1 MKYYLCIDLKTFYAS
16 VECAERHLDPFKT
29 DLVVADISRG
39 RGTICLAITPKMK
52 ERGIKNRCR
61 LYEVPKNIPL
71 IIAKPRMKKYIE
83 YSVNIYKIYL
93 KYISEEDIHVYSI
106 DEAFLD
112 VTSYIN
118 LYKKNPKEIAIM
130 IMNDIYNVTHI
141 TATCGIGTNMYLAK
155 IALDI
160 ISKHNKTNMG
170 YLNEELYKKELWHHK
185 PLSDFWQ
192 IGTGI
197 ENRLH
202 KMHIK
207 DMYDLT
213 KTDERKLYKEF
224 GVNALLLIDHAYG
237 KETCTIKDIKKYKP
251 KSNSLSNS
259 QVLFKDYKYDEVRII
274 LIEMIDNLVLNLV
287 SKNLFTD
294 TIGFYI
300 GYSNH
305 EIESLKFSKKIS
317 NYTNSFE
324 IIKNE
329 LLEEY
334 DYRINEKYPIR
345 RISIWFNNLTNKRIT
360 QLDLFNS
367 NYLNYKE
374 EYLEKT
380 LNDLKIKYGK
390 NSILRGVSYM
400 NFSTQKERN
409 KLIGGHNAE

>member
-130 IMNDIYNVTHI
+130 IMNDIYNATHI

-155 IALDI
+155 ITLDI
-160 ISKHNKTNMG
+160 ISKHNKTNIG
-170 YLNEELYKKELWHHK
+170 YLNEELYKKELWHHI

-237 KETCTIKDIKKYKP
+237 IETCTIKDIKKYKP

-334 DYRINEKYPIR
+334 DYRINEKYSIR

>member
-130 IMNDIYNVTHI
+130 IMNDIYNATHI

-367 NYLNYKE
+367 NYINYKE